1 MITLA
6 EMRSRV
12 TSMLAE
18 ESQVF
23 WSQTERNR
31 AINDAQKFIAALTQ
45 GVQVS
50 ILSSGPT
57 SPSVYFGTYPVA
69 GVKHA
74 EGEWGT
80 DSLVLPAIDIE
91 AIRVIDRHW
100 RREVPLPPR
109 WIVVDAAAS
118 SVWLYPNPE
127 IALRQYWIAKLKVIP
142 GDASDNDLLFSGAV
156 SMEKFLVATALIACA
171 YLLLKERFDN
181 EAEKYYQMGV
191 QELQIL
197 GVDSGSIPPL
207 QRGIGPEQQAGS

>member
-31 AINDAQKFIAALTQ
+31 AINDAQKFVAALTQ
-45 GVQVS
+45 GVEVT
-50 ILSSGPT
+50 LSSAPKARQM
-57 SPSVYFGTYPVA
+57 SFSAYAAA
-69 GVKHA
+69 GVKHVEAVWGA
-74 EGEWGT
+74 E
-80 DSLVLPAIDIE
+80 SLILPAIDE
-91 AIRVIDRHW
+91 ESIRTIDRHW
-100 RREVPLPPR
+100 QRPVALPPR
-109 WIVVDAAAS
+109 WIVIDTRQSRAT
-118 SVWLYPNPE
+118 LYPSPHTTLLTSWF
-127 IALRQYWIAKLKVIP
+127 LRLRVIP
-142 GDASDNDLLFSGAV
+142 WDATDNDELFLGRP